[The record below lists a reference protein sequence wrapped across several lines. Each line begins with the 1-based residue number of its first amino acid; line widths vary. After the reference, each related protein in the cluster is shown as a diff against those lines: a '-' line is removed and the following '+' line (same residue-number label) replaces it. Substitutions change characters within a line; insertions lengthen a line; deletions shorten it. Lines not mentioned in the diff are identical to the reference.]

1 MKLVKIFAVLGVI
14 VALLAGA
21 VFHYFMD
28 GALPEDPEFAINIE
42 ELREL
47 AEAPSEL
54 RPTTIEYEI
63 VARRDVPKLGTQAGL
78 ERSPITMARAVF
90 RLRSE
95 WGDTMIDVGMTDATR
110 QEFMAEDVFEA
121 EAMERVTAAVAGAR
135 SIVVTHEHPD
145 HIGLLG
151 QIESIRPDADGI
163 LLTAEQLAGIP
174 KFADNG
180 ELPAMLAGL
189 KPVSSDKP
197 TVVAPGVVML
207 PAAGHTPGSVIFFV
221 AMADGREV
229 LFLGDTVWNMSNIRD
244 ALGRPRFVQQFL
256 MPEPEDRGAVY
267 DQLASVIALAEREP
281 DLIMLPSHD
290 EDNIDGLVKLGLLSH
305 QMNSEPEPALQ
316 AETAP

>member
-78 ERSPITMARAVF
+78 ERSPVTMARAVF

-95 WGDTMIDVGMTDATR
+95 WGDTMIDVGMTDAMR
-110 QEFMAEDVFEA
+110 QEFMAEDVFET
-121 EAMERVTAAVAGAR
+121 EAMERVKAAVANAR
-135 SIVVTHEHPD
+135 RIVVTHEHPD
-145 HIGLLG
+145 HMGLLG
-151 QIESIRPDADGI
+151 EFDSIGAAADAA
-163 LLTAEQLAGIP
+163 LLTAEQIAGIP
-174 KFADNG
+174 QYTQDG
-180 ELPAMLAGL
+180 ELPEVFANLEA
-189 KPVSSDKP
+189 VSSDEP
-197 TVVAPGVVML
+197 SVVAPGVVML
-207 PAAGHTPGSVIFFV
+207 PAPGHTPGSVLFFV
-221 AMADGREV
+221 QLKDGTEV

-244 ALGRPRFVQQFL
+244 ELGRPRFVQQFL
-256 MPEPEDRGAVY
+256 MPVPEDRNAVY
-267 DQLASVIALAEREP
+267 DQLASVVALRAREP
-281 DLIMLPSHD
+281 DLIMIPSHD
-290 EDNIDGLVKLGLLSH
+290 EDNIAELVKLGLLSH
-305 QMNSEPEPALQ
+305 QMVSAPRTATKPV
-316 AETAP
+316 TAP